1 MFDLMIRRLDNGR
14 LLIRNPKT
22 GDVTNLP
29 ASKTIKFLEDFFAE
43 EIENENTTETN
54 IDDIR
59 SEVQKQLSEASE
71 K

>member
-22 GDVTNLP
+22 GDITNLP
-29 ASKTIKFLEDFFAE
+29 ASKAIKFLEDFFSE
-43 EIENENTTETN
+43 EIENEDTTETN

-59 SEVQKQLSEASE
+59 SEARKWLSKDSE
-71 K
+71 